1 MNEKTAPELP
11 KGWVWTK
18 VRDVCDL
25 INGRVFKPS
34 EWSSKGLPIIR
45 IQNLNNINADFNYC
59 DFEVED
65 KYFVNNEQLLFAWS
79 GTPGTSFGAHIWD
92 RGKAVLNQHIF
103 KVEINEKHLNKSF
116 FMHLINNNIDEY
128 IRKAHGTAGL
138 AHITKNKFKNSIV
151 AIPPLPEQRRI
162 VTRIE
167 ELFTQLDAGVG
178 ALTKAKAQ
186 LTRYRQSVLKSAC
199 EGRLVPT
206 EAELARAEGRD
217 YEPADMLLEHI
228 GKERRKQWEAEK
240 KRKGKK
246 SAKYKEPAA
255 PDVSGL
261 PELPEGWCWGSIA
274 QICQHIIDCLHS
286 TPKFIQDGKYC
297 IDTNCIYQGKIIFE
311 KSRFVSEETYYDRVS
326 RMTPQVDD
334 ILFAREG
341 TIGTAVIV
349 PPNIELCLGQ
359 RMMMFRAANGIIPLY
374 FMWGIQSQIFEKQ
387 WKGKVTGSTVPHV
400 NIGDLKLMAL
410 SLPPTLEQH
419 RIVAEIERRL
429 SVADEIEKTID
440 QSLKQAE
447 RLRQS
452 ILKRAFEGKLVPQ
465 DPNDEPASVLLEQI
479 LLQKEINE
487 KNSKAKRRKT
497 RGQKTR

>member
-1 MNEKTAPELP
+1 MEPLQMNEKMVPELP
-11 KGWVWTK
+11 ENWVWTTIGDIVTFEYGKALRKDRRDSDGSIPVYGSNGIVGYHSIPLTNAACLIVGRKGAAGNVHISK
-18 VRDVCDL
+18 VPCWPIDTTYY
-25 INGRVFKPS
+25 IASPS
-34 EWSSKGLPIIR
+34 GVSLFFLYFLLSTL
-45 IQNLNNINADFNYC
+45 NLNSLDKSTAIPGLNRNDAYILNIP
-59 DFEVED
+59 
-65 KYFVNNEQLLFAWS
+65 L
-79 GTPGTSFGAHIWD
+79 
-92 RGKAVLNQHIF
+92 
-103 KVEINEKHLNKSF
+103 
-116 FMHLINNNIDEY
+116 
-128 IRKAHGTAGL
+128 
-138 AHITKNKFKNSIV
+138 
-151 AIPPLPEQRRI
+151 PPLPEQHRI
-162 VTRIE
+162 VTKVE

-178 ALTKAKAQ
+178 ALTNTKAQ
-186 LTRYRQSVLKSAC
+186 LKRYRQSVLKSAC

-217 YEPADMLLEHI
+217 YEPADVLLARI
-228 GKERRKQWEAEK
+228 GKERREKWDAEK

-261 PELPEGWCWGSIA
+261 PGLPEGWRWGGIA

-297 IDTNCIYQGKIIFE
+297 IDTNCIEQGKIIFE

-374 FMWGIQSQIFEKQ
+374 FMLGIQSQIFEKQ

-410 SLPPTLEQH
+410 PLPPTLEQR
-419 RIVAEIERRL
+419 RIVAEIERRI

-452 ILKRAFEGKLVPQ
+452 VLKKAFEGKLVPQ
-465 DPNDEPASVLLEQI
+465 DPNDEPAEKLLERIKQ
-479 LLQKEINE
+479 E
-487 KNSKAKRRKT
+487 KTKIKVRK
-497 RGQKTR
+497 